1 MAEAK
6 TYLDVN
12 SLCKNIGDLTIV
24 DNASF
29 SVLER
34 QKVGLVGRNG
44 TGKSTFVKEIVRGKN
59 RNLRLGRFV
68 KIGYYDQENAE
79 LNGDETVLSELW
91 GRRVL
96 SDQTSVRKDLAR
108 AGLSA
113 EDVYKNVSALSGGER
128 AKLALAVLENEH
140 GNFLILDEP
149 TNHLDITSKEILEQ
163 E

>member
-44 TGKSTFVKEIVRGKN
+44 TGKSTLLNILSGKEGYDSGSIVYRKDI
-59 RNLRLGRFV
+59 
-68 KIGYYDQENAE
+68 KIGYLEQTPDYSPEQ
-79 LNGDETVLSELW
+79 TVLEACLNNSNEF
-91 GRRVL
+91 
-96 SDQTSVRKDLAR
+96 SDIVRM
-108 AGLSA
+108 
-113 EDVYKNVSALSGGER
+113 
-128 AKLALAVLENEH
+128 
-140 GNFLILDEP
+140 
-149 TNHLDITSKEILEQ
+149 
-163 E
+163 

>member
-44 TGKSTFVKEIVRGKN
+44 TGKKATIV
-59 RNLRLGRFV
+59 
-68 KIGYYDQENAE
+68 
-79 LNGDETVLSELW
+79 VL
-91 GRRVL
+91 
-96 SDQTSVRKDLAR
+96 
-108 AGLSA
+108 
-113 EDVYKNVSALSGGER
+113 
-128 AKLALAVLENEH
+128 
-140 GNFLILDEP
+140 
-149 TNHLDITSKEILEQ
+149 
-163 E
+163 

>member
-44 TGKSTFVKEIVRGKN
+44 TGKSTLLNI
-59 RNLRLGRFV
+59 
-68 KIGYYDQENAE
+68 IGGIDSADSGYISI
-79 LNGDETVLSELW
+79 NGDKLEDMDEKRLTQY
-91 GRRVL
+91 RRRHL
-96 SDQTSVRKDLAR
+96 HHPADFHYTLQT
-108 AGLSA
+108 
-113 EDVYKNVSALSGGER
+113 
-128 AKLALAVLENEH
+128 
-140 GNFLILDEP
+140 
-149 TNHLDITSKEILEQ
+149 
-163 E
+163 